1 MYLVLIETSGN
12 QNFIFATNKLKENIG
27 ASELTYQAGTKWI
40 LAAVVAPND
49 TQLLG
54 VWTDSKRLR
63 KLLRDP
69 ETNPPVESQQKPVE
83 ILTAASGKALLL
95 TKDKETAQTIISEV
109 TKKALI
115 DAPGL
120 DISGVY
126 VKIENWDE
134 INSLAAAIKEVHKK
148 LEKEKVRLPSPQN
161 RFLRLPIIASCAVS
175 GSPASQLEEL
185 SKEQKKNNPTKKP
198 RPISKISAVKQ
209 DKAKEAKRRLTNLDE
224 RLQSQIDRLLRD
236 EESTEEKRS
245 WLAVVHADGNGL
257 GQIFMNFEDY
267 IGADK
272 TTRNYINKYREFSLA
287 LDECTEAAFK
297 KALDVL
303 PKEESSQK
311 NDFAPIVPLII
322 GGDDLTV
329 VCDGKYALEFTKV
342 FLQKFEKQT
351 KTKFKAFGIN
361 CLSACAGVAI
371 VKRHFPFSVAY
382 HLAEQLI
389 KSAKEVKQKVT
400 KLGDKN
406 TPFPCSAIDF
416 HILYDTSG
424 IDLNDLREKLEPEL
438 DTKLYNRPYI
448 VSEIDNLKT
457 ADGYEWA
464 KLHEWKILSER
475 VEWLNNDE
483 STSDNL
489 KPVSSS
495 QSHAIRT
502 ALFLGKDETKAQY
515 GLIEQRYDLK
525 KFAESETKNS
535 LFYQSIAGDY
545 ITSFLDALDA
555 KDFLKSA
562 QDQMEETS

>member
-27 ASELTYQAGTKWI
+27 ASELTYQAGTFWVI
-40 LAAVVAPND
+40 EAVAIQNQEVLFKDWRN
-49 TQLLG
+49 
-54 VWTDSKRLR
+54 SEKLR
-63 KLLRDP
+63 KMLQDQNPAL
-69 ETNPPVESQQKPVE
+69 ETSQRKAE
-83 ILTAASGKALLL
+83 IIVAASGKALIL
-95 TKDKETAQTIISEV
+95 TKTQDTAKEIITHV
-109 TKKALI
+109 TRKALKE
-115 DAPGL
+115 APGL
-120 DISGVY
+120 DVSGVY
-126 VKIENWDE
+126 VPVENWGTT
-134 INSLAAAIKEVHKK
+134 NALSQAIKQVHQQ

-175 GSPASQLEEL
+175 GLPASQLEEF
-185 SKEQKKNNPTKKP
+185 SKEQKQASPDKKLK
-198 RPISKISAVKQ
+198 PISKVSYI
-209 DKAKEAKRRLTNLDE
+209 KRQIAHQAIQ
-224 RLQSQIDRLLRD
+224 RLQSIAKKHQLFEDINKL
-236 EESTEEKRS
+236 EKVFDSENMS
-245 WLAVVHADGNGL
+245 WVAIVHADGNGL
-257 GQIFMNFEDY
+257 GQIFLNFQKY
-267 IGADK
+267 IGENKGDCE
-272 TTRNYINKYREFSLA
+272 YIEKYREFSLA
-287 LDECTEAAFK
+287 LDECTEAAFR
-297 KALDVL
+297 KALEVL
-303 PKEESSQK
+303 PKDK
-311 NDFAPIVPLII
+311 DFLPIVPLIV

-329 VCDGKYALEFTKV
+329 ICHGKYALEFTKV
-342 FLQKFEKQT
+342 FLQEFEEQT
-351 KTKFKAFGIN
+351 TNKDIISEIAKEAFGIN
-361 CLSACAGVAI
+361 RLSACAGVAI

-448 VSEIDNLKT
+448 VSKIDNLKT

-525 KFAESETKNS
+525 KFAESETKDS

-562 QDQMEETS
+562 QDQMEETP